1 MHQIITKSVQVKVHL
16 GLWCLEMF
24 HQGLLDPSMWKEERV
39 YLCLGVV
46 VYVYSHK
53 KIAPNNNYKECAV
66 VNALERGK
74 GSFGLWVWS
83 YLVITTISKE

>member
-1 MHQIITKSVQVKVHL
+1 
-16 GLWCLEMF
+16 
-24 HQGLLDPSMWKEERV
+24 MWKFICV
-39 YLCLGVV
+39 WVSSYMCTLT
-46 VYVYSHK
+46 K

-74 GSFGLWVWS
+74 GLFGVWVWS